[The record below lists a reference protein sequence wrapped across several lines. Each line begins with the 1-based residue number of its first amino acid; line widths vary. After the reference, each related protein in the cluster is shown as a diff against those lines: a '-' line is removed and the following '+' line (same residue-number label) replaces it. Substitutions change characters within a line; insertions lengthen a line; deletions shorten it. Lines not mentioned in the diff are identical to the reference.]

1 MEIERVARIR
11 VKTTDEYLAE
21 YHSTNEREIRKDL
34 GELITARLSQRRAPN
49 IYPGV
54 SFELIEWEPEEPKA
68 IAAEQ
73 RERVQTFE
81 TIAEPVSYGEIK
93 VGGNDPDETRRP
105 TFDELLTQVRTDW
118 QEYKRKA
125 RQYEKARR
133 IFWSVAIALQL
144 IILTI
149 LLWW

>member
-21 YHSTNEREIRKDL
+21 YHSTNEREIREDL
-34 GELITARLSQRRAPN
+34 EELITARLSQRRVPN

-54 SFELIEWEPEEPKA
+54 SFELIEWEPEEAKA
-68 IAAEQ
+68 IAAAQ
-73 RERVQTFE
+73 PGRVQT
-81 TIAEPVSYGEIK
+81 IA
-93 VGGNDPDETRRP
+93 
-105 TFDELLTQVRTDW
+105 ELLTQARTDW

-133 IFWSVAIALQL
+133 IFWSVAIAGLL
-144 IILTI
+144 IVFTF
-149 LLWW
+149 LLWWGERVVG